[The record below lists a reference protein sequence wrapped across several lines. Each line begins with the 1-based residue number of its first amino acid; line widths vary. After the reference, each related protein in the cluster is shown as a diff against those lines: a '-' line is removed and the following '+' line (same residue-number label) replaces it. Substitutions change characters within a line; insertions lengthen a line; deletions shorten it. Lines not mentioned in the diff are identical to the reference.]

1 MSCLIGQV
9 FAKQKHFALSL
20 KLIKNNQTTIS
31 LDIEAENGENIVP
44 YGVRPCTQS
53 QRHFPKTRP
62 P

>member
-44 YGVRPCTQS
+44 YDRVPKAKDI
-53 QRHFPKTRP
+53 FPKTRP